1 MTRRTAAEH
10 FAWAAYYR
18 RRAELTLDPAF
29 RRHSIDLMHAAL
41 SAVADAEACEDLAD
55 ATTAAFD
62 AALAGAKDRRRDEH
76 AERARLRVTG

>member
-1 MTRRTAAEH
+1 MPRRTAAEH
-10 FAWAAYYR
+10 FQWAAYYR

-41 SAVADAEACEDLAD
+41 EAVADAEWAEDLAAD
-55 ATTAAFD
+55 TVKAFD

-76 AERARLRVTG
+76 AERARLRVVG